1 MLYKLKK
8 KKKLSNIVYVGDRIN
23 VMYRFKGVFFIIT
36 GICVFNR
43 EKNIGIYAKK
53 KTYYTFFSILKK
65 SIHSIKKLDT
75 YYFNNIA
82 VKMLRK
88 NYFEYGKSIY

>member
-8 KKKLSNIVYVGDRIN
+8 QKKISTKVYIGDRVNI
-23 VMYRFKGVFFIIT
+23 MYRFKGVFFIIT

-53 KTYYTFFSILKK
+53 KIYYTFFSILKK

-82 VKMLRK
+82 VRMLRK
-88 NYFEYGKSIY
+88 